1 MFSRIKNLLLRL
13 LRKPLAALR
22 FITKIPSYGILGL
35 DIAFSKFFVSFG
47 KIIDFIDNV
56 ALRPCHNTKP
66 YRWFKGLGGASRM
79 SAFVALFTIFWIFSG
94 SIGGD
99 GGSRFGSAPETN
111 IARTVQVKTSV
122 ARAHLPIVEI
132 SGVTE
137 ANHKL
142 EIRAQTSGTVRNI
155 LKTKGSDLAENEV
168 FLTLDNAIRAAELK
182 QARATYNQLRLE
194 NQAAVSLAR
203 GGYESRVK
211 ATEIQANFARA
222 EAALERARYNLE
234 KSRYSAPFA
243 GTLVDSP
250 LDIGDYVS
258 PGTFV
263 GTVVD
268 LSQVKII
275 GYVSEK
281 EVDRLQGLGPLEVEI
296 AGKAYQGELVFIS
309 SSANLRTRSFAVEVI
324 VANEDEEI
332 RDGVPAILRLP
343 QKIQNAHFIS
353 SGWLTLDSNGT
364 VGVRLVDSNNIV
376 AFAPIDVVQTDGS
389 GVWVAGLAEQ
399 VTVIIAGQET
409 VTAGE
414 EVEAVLKIDENVP
427 DANAVDV
434 SNNINED
441 TQTEPTQDV
450 EQEDIIEPATEV
462 VIEPISESA
471 QEQ

>member
-1 MFSRIKNLLLRL
+1 MFSRIKNLLSKL
-13 LRKPLAALR
+13 LRKPLIFIGAGLR
-22 FITKIPSYGILGL
+22 FISKIPGYIILGL
-35 DIAFSKFFVSFG
+35 DIAFGKFFAGSS
-47 KIIDFIDNV
+47 KAIDFIDNV

-66 YRWFKGLGGASRM
+66 YRWFKKLEASSRM
-79 SAFVALFTIFWIFSG
+79 SVFVALFTVLWIISG
-94 SIGGD
+94 SIGGGS
-99 GGSRFGSAPETN
+99 GGFGSPQDLSV
-111 IARTVQVKTSV
+111 ARTVQVKASV
-122 ARAHLPIVEI
+122 ARPHSPIVEI

-142 EIRAQTSGTVRNI
+142 EIRAQTSGTVRTI
-155 LKTKGSDLAENEV
+155 VKTKGSDLEQNEV

-182 QARATYNQLRLE
+182 QAQATYNQLRLE

-203 GGYESRVK
+203 GGYESQVK
-211 ATEIQANFARA
+211 ATEIRANFARA
-222 EAALERARYNLE
+222 EASLERARYNLE

-268 LSQVKII
+268 LSQVKIT

-281 EVDRLQGLGPLEVEI
+281 EVDRLQGLGTLDVEI
-296 AGKAYQGELVFIS
+296 AGKIYQGELVFIS
-309 SSANLRTRSFAVEVI
+309 NSANLRTRSFAVEVI
-324 VANEDEEI
+324 VLNENQEI

-353 SGWLTLDSNGT
+353 SGWLTLSSNGAI
-364 VGVRLVDSNNIV
+364 GVRLVDSENIV
-376 AFAPIDVVQTDGS
+376 EFAAVDVVQTDGS

-399 VTVIIAGQET
+399 VKVIIAGQET

-414 EVEAVLKIDENVP
+414 EVEAILKEEPAEAKAEAKEEN
-427 DANAVDV
+427 N
-434 SNNINED
+434 
-441 TQTEPTQDV
+441 
-450 EQEDIIEPATEV
+450 QEDN
-462 VIEPISESA
+462 IEPITETESVPDLETSPESA
-471 QEQ
+471 QE

>member
-1 MFSRIKNLLLRL
+1 MFSKIKNLLLWV
-13 LRKPLAALR
+13 LRKPLIVLR
-22 FITKIPSYGILGL
+22 FIAKIPGYIILGL
-35 DIAFSKFFVSFG
+35 DIAFSKIFTGFG
-47 KIIDFIDNV
+47 KSIDFIDNV

-66 YRWFKGLGGASRM
+66 YRWFKGLEAASRM
-79 SAFVALFTIFWIFSG
+79 SVFVALFTVLWIFSG
-94 SIGGD
+94 SIGG
-99 GGSRFGSAPETN
+99 GGGGRFGSPQDVSA
-111 IARTVQVKTSV
+111 ARTVQVKASV
-122 ARAHLPIVEI
+122 AQPHLPIVEI

-155 LKTKGSDLAENEV
+155 LKTKGSALVANEV

-203 GGYESRVK
+203 GGYESQVK
-211 ATEIQANFARA
+211 ATEIRANFARA

-268 LSQVKII
+268 LSQVKIT

-281 EVDRLQGLGPLEVEI
+281 EVDRLQGLGLLDVEI
-296 AGKAYQGELVFIS
+296 ADKTYQGELVFIS
-309 SSANLRTRSFAVEVI
+309 NSANLRTRSFAIEVI
-324 VANEDEEI
+324 VGNENQEI
-332 RDGVPAILRLP
+332 RDGVPVVIRLP

-353 SGWLTLDSNGT
+353 SGWLTLNSDGT

-376 AFAPIDVVQTDGS
+376 EFASIDVVQTDGS
-389 GVWVAGLAEQ
+389 GVWVAGLPDK
-399 VTVIIAGQET
+399 VSIIIAGQET

-414 EVEAVLKIDENVP
+414 EVEAVLKE
-427 DANAVDV
+427 DAKEEAN
-434 SNNINED
+434 
-441 TQTEPTQDV
+441 
-450 EQEDIIEPATEV
+450 
-462 VIEPISESA
+462 IEPITETESATDLEPETSAESA
-471 QEQ
+471 QE

>member
-1 MFSRIKNLLLRL
+1 MFSKIKNLLLWL
-13 LRKPLAALR
+13 LRKPLAVLR
-22 FITKIPSYGILGL
+22 FVSKIPGYAILGL
-35 DIAFSKFFVSFG
+35 DILFAKIFAGFG
-47 KIIDFIDNV
+47 RIFDFIDNV

-66 YRWFKGLGGASRM
+66 YRWFKGLGSASRM
-79 SAFVALFTIFWIFSG
+79 SVFVALFTIFWIFSG

-111 IARTVQVKTSV
+111 VARTVQVKASV

-142 EIRAQTSGTVRNI
+142 EMRAQTSGTVRNI

-268 LSQVKII
+268 LSQVKIT

-296 AGKAYQGELVFIS
+296 ADKTYQGELVFIS
-309 SSANLRTRSFAVEVI
+309 NSANLRTRSFAVEVI
-324 VANEDEEI
+324 VLNENQEI

-343 QKIQNAHFIS
+343 QKIQAAHFIS
-353 SGWLTLDSNGT
+353 SGWLTLDSDGT
-364 VGVRLVDSNNIV
+364 VGVRLVDSDSIV
-376 AFAPIDVVQTDGS
+376 EFATIDVVQTDGS
-389 GVWVAGLAEQ
+389 GVWVAGLANQ
-399 VTVIIAGQET
+399 VNIIIAGQET
-409 VTAGE
+409 VTSGE
-414 EVEAVLKIDENVP
+414 EVEAVFMDDEIIADEIIAPAISDEV
-427 DANAVDV
+427 
-434 SNNINED
+434 NN
-441 TQTEPTQDV
+441 TEQDL
-450 EQEDIIEPATEV
+450 EQEENIEPS
-462 VIEPISESA
+462 I
-471 QEQ
+471 